1 MFYAVAAVLILTWL
15 YAFVTS
21 QTAGG
26 LVHTLPVVA
35 IEFAVLQFIVGED
48 PV

>member
-15 YAFVTS
+15 YGSVTF
-21 QTAGG
+21 QTVGG
-26 LVHTLPVVA
+26 LIHILPVIA